1 MAEVIIMPKLG
12 FNMDNGQLV
21 AWHKSV
27 GDPVAKGDPLFDI
40 NTDKTTMPVEATS
53 DGILLK
59 ILLEELE
66 FADVF
71 TPIAVVGAAG
81 EDPDAILAAYGGGES
96 SAHSAAPAGVADG
109 GRQPFRPRLPRPP
122 PLHRV

>member
-21 AWHKSV
+21 AWHRKV
-27 GDPVAKGDPLFDI
+27 GEAVKKGDPLFDI

-53 DGILLK
+53 DGVLPK
-59 ILLEELE
+59 IMLNEGE

-71 TPIAVVGAAG
+71 PPIAVIGAQG
-81 EDPDAILAAYGGGES
+81 EDPEAALVG
-96 SAHSAAPAGVADG
+96 
-109 GRQPFRPRLPRPP
+109 
-122 PLHRV
+122 